1 MLSVLKINSIYVH
14 HSRQFQALISLR
26 FYREASWGIFH
37 TLRRGRTMVVGVRRR
52 YVPEFEQLG
61 ADQVRA
67 RLRASVWDEDKAS
80 NARRWLDNQLY
91 GEERAR
97 RRRAECRAYIAL
109 GVTIAALLISVYVA
123 LLK

>member
-1 MLSVLKINSIYVH
+1 MLAVPKINSISVH

-26 FYREASWGIFH
+26 FYREVSWGIFH

-52 YVPEFEQLG
+52 YLPEFEQLG

-67 RLRASVWDEDKAS
+67 RLRASVWDEDKAA

-91 GEERAR
+91 SQERAR
-97 RRRAECRAYIAL
+97 RRQAEWRTYITL
-109 GVTIAALLISVYVA
+109 GVSIAALLITAYVA